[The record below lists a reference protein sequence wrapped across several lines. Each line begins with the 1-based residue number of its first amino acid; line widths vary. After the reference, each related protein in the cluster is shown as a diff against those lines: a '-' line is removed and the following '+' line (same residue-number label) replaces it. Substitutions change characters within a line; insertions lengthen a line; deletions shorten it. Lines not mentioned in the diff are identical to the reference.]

1 MMLVSFLRKSDP
13 LFAQLVRFFTACCP
27 CQLLPKCFSAAGLS
41 AKLSE
46 LPDKHEVVAQFFNG
60 VALVWCG
67 ASAYAFPTVSMFK

>member
-41 AKLSE
+41 AKFSE
-46 LPDKHEVVAQFFNG
+46 LPDKHEVKAQFFSG
-60 VALVWCG
+60 IALVWC
-67 ASAYAFPTVSMFK
+67 F